1 MLCNP
6 TYLDNNNNKK
16 KGTEK
21 RKNSQELNKKLKN
34 KN

>member
-16 KGTEK
+16 GIKK
-21 RKNSQELNKKLKN
+21 KNKNSQELNKKI
-34 KN
+34 